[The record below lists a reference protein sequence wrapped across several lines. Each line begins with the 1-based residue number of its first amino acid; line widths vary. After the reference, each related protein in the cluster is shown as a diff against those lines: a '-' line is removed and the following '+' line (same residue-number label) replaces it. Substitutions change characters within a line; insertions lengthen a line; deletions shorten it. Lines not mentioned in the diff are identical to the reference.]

1 MWTAGEIA
9 MQALPSGVT
18 LAPTASMALDRLS
31 THNSCGCTNTARPC
45 NQLHKTTP
53 QAIHGFRKKFYWC
66 PVAPIFSPAGEKIE
80 QVKVEQEIR
89 RTHKAETKKS
99 LSPK

>member
-66 PVAPIFSPAGEKIE
+66 PVAPTNRKRTPNAGFR
-80 QVKVEQEIR
+80 VPSCVG
-89 RTHKAETKKS
+89 KS
-99 LSPK
+99 GS